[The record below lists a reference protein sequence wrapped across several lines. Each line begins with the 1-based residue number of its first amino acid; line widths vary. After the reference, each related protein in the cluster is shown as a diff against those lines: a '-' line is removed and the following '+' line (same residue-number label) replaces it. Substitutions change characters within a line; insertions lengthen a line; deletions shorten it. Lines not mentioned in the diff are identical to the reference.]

1 MKSQPCPAFTKN
13 DVEQRIIGELVRY
26 GEWLTRRGY
35 VVNTLG
41 NIAVRGE
48 HPRDPG
54 MQVAYTKHMGVSLE
68 EMTEEN
74 VVVTDLLR
82 GELLFGTRPPSLGHQ
97 MNRAVFRLRPD
108 VNAVIHV
115 HVDDVIAYFSVT
127 GERELRYVS
136 ADAALVLGRPVLVLD
151 PNVNVERDALLLEQ
165 TAGGTNCIVM
175 PNHGITTFGRTLSEA
190 YHRTNSLVA
199 EVRRIIKAM
208 ELSELTGRPLPWL
221 PDAIVQQMYRDGE
234 SVIYGIG

>member
-1 MKSQPCPAFTKN
+1 MNSPACRTFTRE
-13 DVEQRIIGELVRY
+13 DVERQIVGDIVRY
-26 GEWLTRRGY
+26 AEWLTRRGY
-35 VVNTLG
+35 VANTLG
-41 NIAVRGE
+41 NIAVRGT

-54 MQVAYTKHMGVSLE
+54 THVAYTKHMGVSLE

-82 GELLFGTRPPSLGHQ
+82 GELLFGSRSPSLGHQ

-115 HVDDVIAYFSVT
+115 HVDEVIAYFSVT
-127 GERELRYVS
+127 NERELRFVS
-136 ADAALVLGRPVLVLD
+136 ADAALVLGKPVLVLD
-151 PNVNVERDALLLEQ
+151 PNVNVERDVSLLEL
-165 TAGGTNCIVM
+165 TAGRTNCLVM
-175 PNHGITTFGRTLSEA
+175 PNHGITAFGRTLSEA

-208 ELSELTGRPLPWL
+208 ELSGLTGRPVPWI
-221 PDAIVQQMYRDGE
+221 PDATVLRMYDDGE
-234 SVIYGIG
+234 RVIYGIG